1 MAHHCSNK
9 ALGLLIFLS
18 LLSTICSA
26 QLVPEFTHS
35 EPVDPADA
43 VAPAPEVDEDGAEL
57 APAPSIE
64 FENDEP
70 LTPPPLEIG
79 LVKMFAPTMVCIVLL
94 HFMIPPSM
102 WLLALILTM
111 QTLLGTS
118 LKSYCTWKILH
129 FSTSTPIDSV
139 V

>member
-43 VAPAPEVDEDGAEL
+43 AAPAPEVDEDGAEL

-70 LTPPPLEIG
+70 LTPPPPAKTNERL
-79 LVKMFAPTMVCIVLL
+79 KK
-94 HFMIPPSM
+94 
-102 WLLALILTM
+102 LILLSRHGRRLF
-111 QTLLGTS
+111 TLTL
-118 LKSYCTWKILH
+118 
-129 FSTSTPIDSV
+129 
-139 V
+139 